1 MANTVK
7 DKSLTEPAA
16 AAPTGWRRMGSV
28 LWAAWASC
36 GPVRPGP
43 LGQAVPA
50 RDILWALPWLGLGLG
65 WVWTVAFASAW
76 RMFGEYAGLRLV
88 PVLAIVVA
96 DCLLSGRFTLAGVR
110 AVESLAGGKKQRL
123 EMSRTDI
130 TIVGVLAAVVLVLAL
145 YGLLLAVPTGVE
157 WWPGGW
163 RWHLRRL
170 YPRPVFR
177 PLILMPMWACW
188 AMVLACGIGRAG
200 SDAPQSNDPA
210 GRIAGRATLGQVF
223 LGFLPAAIL
232 SAVYCS
238 RSGNVVIGLGVSL
251 VVFVCVYVAAMLA
264 ALRWNG
270 QSAGTILLAGL
281 VGRTSFLLC
290 WLFVGRAVHGW

>member
-1 MANTVK
+1 MTTQNKT
-7 DKSLTEPAA
+7 LTEPIA
-16 AAPTGWRRMGSV
+16 AAPAGWRRVAGAF
-28 LWAAWASC
+28 WAAWASC

-65 WVWTVAFASAW
+65 WVWTVLFASAW
-76 RMFGEYAGLRLV
+76 RMFGEYGGLRLA

-96 DCLLSGRFTLAGVR
+96 DCLLSGRFVMAGIR
-110 AVESLAGGKKQRL
+110 AAESLSEGDDRRFQL
-123 EMSRTDI
+123 SRSDI
-130 TIVGVLAAVVLVLAL
+130 SIVGVLAAVVIVLAL

-163 RWHLRRL
+163 RWHLRRF

-177 PLILMPMWACW
+177 PLVLMQMWACW
-188 AMVLACGIGRAG
+188 SMVLACGIGRARP
-200 SDAPQSNDPA
+200 DAPQGDDPA
-210 GRIAGRATLGQVF
+210 GRIAGKATLGQIF

-238 RSGNVVIGLGVSL
+238 RGGNMVIGLGVSL
-251 VVFVCVYVAAMLA
+251 VVFLCVYVTAMLA

-290 WLFVGRAVHGW
+290 WLFMGRAVHGW

>member
-1 MANTVK
+1 MASTVEYK
-7 DKSLTEPAA
+7 PLPEPVAGR
-16 AAPTGWRRMGSV
+16 PTGWRRVFRG

-36 GPVRPGP
+36 GPVRPG
-43 LGQAVPA
+43 LFGQAVPA

-65 WVWTVAFASAW
+65 WVWTVLFASAW
-76 RMFGEYAGLRLV
+76 RMFGEYGGLRLV
-88 PVLAIVVA
+88 PVLTIVVA
-96 DCLLSGRFTLAGVR
+96 DCLLSGRFIIAGVR
-110 AVESLAGGKKQRL
+110 AVEALADREDRQLR
-123 EMSRTDI
+123 MSRSDI
-130 TIVGVLAAVVLVLAL
+130 GMVGALAAVVIVLVL

-177 PLILMPMWACW
+177 PLVLMQMWACW
-188 AMVLACGIGRAG
+188 SMVLACGIGRARP
-200 SDAPQSNDPA
+200 DAADDADPA
-210 GRIAGRATLGQVF
+210 GRIAGKATLRQIF

-238 RSGNVVIGLGVSL
+238 RSGNVAIGLGVSL
-251 VVFVCVYVAAMLA
+251 VVFVCVYVTAMLA

-290 WLFVGRAVHGW
+290 WLFMGRAVHGW